1 MNRKRRSAIN
11 NLSVSQQFVAQAEEN
26 ARMDK
31 IRRYSP
37 LILLVIMTAIGGIFQ
52 KNFFSWANI
61 VNIMFQM
68 SIPLVISVGLSF
80 VLLLGSI
87 DLSIEGVMGFSGSL
101 VAFLVIN
108 NSNPNNFGL
117 FGVVLTV
124 LIGLGVGAVVG
135 FLHTKARIA
144 SFIVS
149 YAVGC
154 IMTGAA
160 VLIYRGTPIQ
170 VKDPIFIAISQGKF
184 LGIPYITLISFA
196 VFIIGAIIMNY
207 TAFGRAVF
215 AIGDNE
221 TAAASTGINISRTK
235 IMVFALSGCTAAI
248 AGVLQCMRLK
258 LGQSDLGLNQMF
270 PVVTA
275 IVLGGGSV
283 SGGKGGSLQSFVGV
297 LIYAEL
303 ANWLTLM
310 GVDTNLKKVIH
321 GIIIIIAVTLTV
333 EHNRRTVVK

>member
-1 MNRKRRSAIN
+1 MKNKRRELLN
-11 NLSVSQQFVAQAEEN
+11 KLTVSQQFLAQAEEN
-26 ARMDK
+26 AKMDK
-31 IRRYSP
+31 VRRYSP
-37 LILLVIMTAIGGIFQ
+37 LILLVVMTLIGGISQ
-52 KNFFSWANI
+52 KNFFSWSNI

-68 SIPLVISVGLSF
+68 SIPLVISVGLSY

-101 VAFLVIN
+101 VAFLVVN
-108 NSNPNNFGL
+108 NTNSNNFG
-117 FGVVLTV
+117 VLGIIIV
-124 LIGLGVGAVVG
+124 ILIGAAVGTLVG
-135 FLHTKARIA
+135 LLHTKARIA
-144 SFIVS
+144 SFIVT

-170 VKDPIFIAISQGKF
+170 VKDPMFIAISQGKLF
-184 LGIPYITLISFA
+184 GIPYITLISFA

-221 TAAASTGINISRTK
+221 VAAASTGINISRTK
-235 IMVFALSGCTAAI
+235 IKVFALCGCTAAI

-258 LGQSDLGLNQMF
+258 LGQSNLGLNQMF

-283 SGGKGGSLQSFVGV
+283 SGGKGGALQSFVGV
-297 LIYAEL
+297 LIYTEL

-310 GVDTNLKKVIH
+310 GVDTNVKKVIQ

>member
-1 MNRKRRSAIN
+1 
-11 NLSVSQQFVAQAEEN
+11 
-26 ARMDK
+26 
-31 IRRYSP
+31 
-37 LILLVIMTAIGGIFQ
+37 
-52 KNFFSWANI
+52 
-61 VNIMFQM
+61 
-68 SIPLVISVGLSF
+68 
-80 VLLLGSI
+80 
-87 DLSIEGVMGFSGSL
+87 
-101 VAFLVIN
+101 
-108 NSNPNNFGL
+108 
-117 FGVVLTV
+117 
-124 LIGLGVGAVVG
+124 
-135 FLHTKARIA
+135 
-144 SFIVS
+144 
-149 YAVGC
+149 
-154 IMTGAA
+154 MTGAA

-170 VKDPIFIAISQGKF
+170 VKDSMFITISQGRF

-196 VFIIGAIIMNY
+196 VFIVGAIIMNY

-221 TAAASTGINISRTK
+221 SAAASTGINIARTK
-235 IMVFALSGCTAAI
+235 IMVYALSGCTAAI

-310 GVDTNLKKVIH
+310 GVDTNLKKVIQ

>member
-310 GVDTNLKKVIH
+310 GVDTNLKKVIQ

>member
-1 MNRKRRSAIN
+1 MNNKRRDLIKKMT
-11 NLSVSQQFVAQAEEN
+11 VSQQFVTQAEDN
-26 ARMDK
+26 AKMDK
-31 IRRYSP
+31 VRRYAP
-37 LILLVIMTAIGGIFQ
+37 LILLVIMTAIGGISQ

-87 DLSIEGVMGFSGSL
+87 DLSIEGNMGFAGSL
-101 VAFLVIN
+101 VAFLVVN
-108 NSNPNNFGL
+108 NSNSNNFGI
-117 FGVVLTV
+117 FGVLIAI
-124 LIGLGVGAVVG
+124 LIGLAVGTVVG
-135 FLHTKARIA
+135 FLHTKGRIA

-160 VLIYRGTPIQ
+160 VLIQ
-170 VKDPIFIAISQGKF
+170 VKDPMFIAISQGRLF
-184 LGIPYITLISFA
+184 GIPYITLISFA

-221 TAAASTGINISRTK
+221 AAAASTGINITRTK
-235 IMVFALSGCTAAI
+235 IKVYALCGCTAAI
-248 AGVLQCMRLK
+248 AGVLQCIRLK
-258 LGQSDLGLNQMF
+258 LGQSNLGLNQMF

-283 SGGKGGSLQSFVGV
+283 SGGKGGSLQTFVGV
-297 LIYAEL
+297 LIYTEL

-310 GVDTNLKKVIH
+310 GVDTNLKKVIQ

-333 EHNRRTVVK
+333 EHNRKTVVK

>member
-1 MNRKRRSAIN
+1 MNNKRRDLIKKMT
-11 NLSVSQQFVAQAEEN
+11 VSQQFVTQAEDN
-26 ARMDK
+26 AKMDK
-31 IRRYSP
+31 VRRYAP
-37 LILLVIMTAIGGIFQ
+37 LILLVIMTAIGGISQ

-87 DLSIEGVMGFSGSL
+87 DLSIEGNMGFAGSL
-101 VAFLVIN
+101 FAFLVVN
-108 NSNPNNFGL
+108 NANSNNFGI
-117 FGVVLTV
+117 FGVLIAI
-124 LIGLGVGAVVG
+124 LIGLAVGTVVG
-135 FLHTKARIA
+135 FLHTKGRIA

-170 VKDPIFIAISQGKF
+170 VKDPMFIAISQGRLF
-184 LGIPYITLISFA
+184 GIPYITLISFA

-221 TAAASTGINISRTK
+221 AAAASTGINITRTK
-235 IMVFALSGCTAAI
+235 IKVYALCGCTAAI

-258 LGQSDLGLNQMF
+258 LGQSNLGLNQMF

-283 SGGKGGSLQSFVGV
+283 SGGKGGSLQTFVGV
-297 LIYAEL
+297 LIYTEL
-303 ANWLTLM
+303 ANWLTRM
-310 GVDTNLKKVIH
+310 GVDTNLKKVIQ

-333 EHNRRTVVK
+333 EHNRKTVVK

>member
-1 MNRKRRSAIN
+1 
-11 NLSVSQQFVAQAEEN
+11 
-26 ARMDK
+26 
-31 IRRYSP
+31 
-37 LILLVIMTAIGGIFQ
+37 
-52 KNFFSWANI
+52 
-61 VNIMFQM
+61 
-68 SIPLVISVGLSF
+68 
-80 VLLLGSI
+80 
-87 DLSIEGVMGFSGSL
+87 MGFAGSL
-101 VAFLVIN
+101 VAFLVVN
-108 NSNPNNFGL
+108 NSNSNNFGI
-117 FGVVLTV
+117 FGVLIAI
-124 LIGLGVGAVVG
+124 LIGLAVGTVVG
-135 FLHTKARIA
+135 FLHTKGRIA

-170 VKDPIFIAISQGKF
+170 VKDPMFIAISQGRLF
-184 LGIPYITLISFA
+184 GIPYITLISFA

-221 TAAASTGINISRTK
+221 AAAASTGINITRTK
-235 IMVFALSGCTAAI
+235 IKVYALCGCTAAI

-258 LGQSDLGLNQMF
+258 LGQSNLGLNQMF

-283 SGGKGGSLQSFVGV
+283 SGGKGGSLQTFVGV
-297 LIYAEL
+297 LIYTEL

-310 GVDTNLKKVIH
+310 GVDTNLKKVIQ

-333 EHNRRTVVK
+333 EHNRKTVVK

>member
-1 MNRKRRSAIN
+1 MKKKWREQ
-11 NLSVSQQFVAQAEEN
+11 LTTMSVGQQFIARSEEN

-31 IRRYSP
+31 IRRYAP
-37 LILLVIMTAIGGIFQ
+37 LILLIIMTVIGAVSQ
-52 KNFFSWANI
+52 KNFFTWANI
-61 VNIMFQM
+61 VNIMYQM

-87 DLSIEGVMGFSGSL
+87 DLSIEGNMGFAGSL
-101 VAFLVIN
+101 AAYLVIN
-108 NSNPNNFGL
+108 NSNSNDFGIWGIL
-117 FGVVLTV
+117 FVV
-124 LIGLGVGAVVG
+124 LIGAGVGTITG

-149 YAVGC
+149 YAIGC

-170 VKDPIFIAISQGKF
+170 VKDPMFNAISQGK
-184 LGIPYITLISFA
+184 LIGIPYLTLISFA

-207 TAFGRAVF
+207 TAFGRAVY

-221 TAAASTGINISRTK
+221 TAAASTGINITKTK
-235 IMVFALSGCTAAI
+235 IKVFALSGCTAAI
-248 AGVLQCMRLK
+248 AGVLLCMRLK
-258 LGQSDLGLNQMF
+258 LGQSSIGTNQMF

-283 SGGKGGSLQSFVGV
+283 SGGKGGSLESFVGV
-297 LIYAEL
+297 LIYTEL

-310 GVDTNLKKVIH
+310 GVDTNLKKVIQ
-321 GIIIIIAVTLTV
+321 GVIIIIAVAATV
-333 EHNRRTVVK
+333 EHSRKTVAR

>member
-1 MNRKRRSAIN
+1 MNKKRHDEIN
-11 NLSVSQQFVAQAEEN
+11 KLSVSQQFVAQAEEN
-26 ARMDK
+26 ARKDK

-37 LILLVIMTAIGGIFQ
+37 IILLVIMTAIGGIFQ

-87 DLSIEGVMGFSGSL
+87 DLSIEGVMGFAGSR
-101 VAFLVIN
+101 VAFLVVN
-108 NSNPNNFGL
+108 NQNSNNYGILGVIITILVGL
-117 FGVVLTV
+117 V
-124 LIGLGVGAVVG
+124 VGAVVG
-135 FLHTKARIA
+135 FLHTKGKIA

-170 VKDPIFIAISQGKF
+170 VKDSMFITISQGRF

-196 VFIIGAIIMNY
+196 VFIVGAIIMNY

-221 TAAASTGINISRTK
+221 SAAASTGINIARTK
-235 IMVFALSGCTAAI
+235 IMVYALSGCTAAI

-275 IVLGGGSV
+275 IVLGGGAV

-310 GVDTNLKKVIH
+310 GVDTNLKKVIQ

>member
-1 MNRKRRSAIN
+1 MNNKRRDLIKKMT
-11 NLSVSQQFVAQAEEN
+11 VSQQFVTQAEDN
-26 ARMDK
+26 AKMDK
-31 IRRYSP
+31 VRRYAP
-37 LILLVIMTAIGGIFQ
+37 LILLVIMTAIGGISQ

-87 DLSIEGVMGFSGSL
+87 DLSIEGNIGIAGSI
-101 VAFLVIN
+101 VAFLVVN
-108 NSNPNNFGL
+108 NSNQKNIYIYGEKIAN
-117 FGVVLTV
+117 
-124 LIGLGVGAVVG
+124 LIGLAVGTVVG
-135 FLHTKARIA
+135 FLHTKGRIA

-170 VKDPIFIAISQGKF
+170 VKDPMFIAISQGRL

-221 TAAASTGINISRTK
+221 AAAASTGINITRTK
-235 IMVFALSGCTAAI
+235 IKVYALCGCTAAI

-258 LGQSDLGLNQMF
+258 LGQSNLGLNQMF

-283 SGGKGGSLQSFVGV
+283 SGGKGGSLQTFVGV
-297 LIYAEL
+297 LIYTEL

-310 GVDTNLKKVIH
+310 GVDTNLKKVIQ

-333 EHNRRTVVK
+333 EHNRKTVVK

>member
-1 MNRKRRSAIN
+1 MNKKRRSAIN
-11 NLSVSQQFVAQAEEN
+11 NLSVNQQFIAQAEEN

-37 LILLVIMTAIGGIFQ
+37 LILLVIMTAVGGIFQ

-101 VAFLVIN
+101 VAYLVIN
-108 NSNPNNFGL
+108 NSNSNNLGII
-117 FGVVLTV
+117 GVFLTV
-124 LIGLGVGAVVG
+124 LIGSGVGAVVG

-170 VKDPIFIAISQGKF
+170 VKDPMFITISQGRF

-235 IMVFALSGCTAAI
+235 IKVFALSGCTAAI

-283 SGGKGGSLQSFVGV
+283 SGGKGGALQSFVGV

-310 GVDTNLKKVIH
+310 GVDTNLKKVIQ

>member
-1 MNRKRRSAIN
+1 MNKKRHDEIN
-11 NLSVSQQFVAQAEEN
+11 KLSVSQQFVAQAEEN
-26 ARMDK
+26 ARKDK

-37 LILLVIMTAIGGIFQ
+37 IILLVIMTAIGGIFQ

-87 DLSIEGVMGFSGSL
+87 DLSIEGVMGFAGSL
-101 VAFLVIN
+101 IAFLVVN
-108 NSNPNNFGL
+108 NQNSNNYGILGVIITILVGL
-117 FGVVLTV
+117 V
-124 LIGLGVGAVVG
+124 VGAVVG
-135 FLHTKARIA
+135 FLHTKGKIA

-170 VKDPIFIAISQGKF
+170 VKDSMFITISQGRF

-196 VFIIGAIIMNY
+196 VFIVGAIIMNY

-221 TAAASTGINISRTK
+221 SAAASTGINIARTK
-235 IMVFALSGCTAAI
+235 IMVYALSGCTAAI

-310 GVDTNLKKVIH
+310 GVDTNLKKVIQ
-321 GIIIIIAVTLTV
+321 GVIIIIAVTLTV

>member
-1 MNRKRRSAIN
+1 MNKKRHDEIN
-11 NLSVSQQFVAQAEEN
+11 KLSVSQQFVAQAEEN
-26 ARMDK
+26 ARKDK

-37 LILLVIMTAIGGIFQ
+37 IILLVIMTAIGGIFQ

-87 DLSIEGVMGFSGSL
+87 DLSIEGVMGFAGSL
-101 VAFLVIN
+101 VAFLVVN
-108 NSNPNNFGL
+108 NQNSNDYGILGVIITILVGL
-117 FGVVLTV
+117 V
-124 LIGLGVGAVVG
+124 VGAVVG
-135 FLHTKARIA
+135 FLHTKGKIA

-170 VKDPIFIAISQGKF
+170 VKDSMFITISQGRF

-196 VFIIGAIIMNY
+196 VFIVGAIIMNY

-221 TAAASTGINISRTK
+221 SAAASTGINIARTK
-235 IMVFALSGCTAAI
+235 IMVYALSGCTAAI

-275 IVLGGGSV
+275 IVLGVGSV

-310 GVDTNLKKVIH
+310 GVDTNLKKVIQ

>member
-1 MNRKRRSAIN
+1 MKNKRRELLN
-11 NLSVSQQFVAQAEEN
+11 KLTVSQQFLAQAEEN
-26 ARMDK
+26 AKMDK
-31 IRRYSP
+31 VRRYSP
-37 LILLVIMTAIGGIFQ
+37 LILLVVMTLIGGISQ
-52 KNFFSWANI
+52 KNFFSWSNI

-68 SIPLVISVGLSF
+68 SIPLVISVGLSY

-101 VAFLVIN
+101 VAFLVVN
-108 NSNPNNFGL
+108 NTNSNNFG
-117 FGVVLTV
+117 VLGIIIV
-124 LIGLGVGAVVG
+124 ILIGAAVGTLVG
-135 FLHTKARIA
+135 LLHTKARIA
-144 SFIVS
+144 SFIVT

-170 VKDPIFIAISQGKF
+170 VKDPMFVAISQGKLF
-184 LGIPYITLISFA
+184 GIPYITLISFA

-221 TAAASTGINISRTK
+221 VAAASTGINISRTK
-235 IMVFALSGCTAAI
+235 IKVFALCGCTAAI

-258 LGQSDLGLNQMF
+258 LGQSNLGLNQMF

-283 SGGKGGSLQSFVGV
+283 SGGKGGALQSFVGV
-297 LIYAEL
+297 LIYTEL

-310 GVDTNLKKVIH
+310 GVDTNVKKVIQ

>member
-184 LGIPYITLISFA
+184 WGIPYITLISFA

-310 GVDTNLKKVIH
+310 GVDTNLKKVIQ

>member
-1 MNRKRRSAIN
+1 MNNKRRD
-11 NLSVSQQFVAQAEEN
+11 LLKKMTVSQQFVTQAEDN
-26 ARMDK
+26 AKMDK
-31 IRRYSP
+31 VRRYAP
-37 LILLVIMTAIGGIFQ
+37 LILLVIMTAIGGISQ

-87 DLSIEGVMGFSGSL
+87 DLSIEGNMGFAGSL
-101 VAFLVIN
+101 VAFLVVN
-108 NSNPNNFGL
+108 NSNSNNFGI
-117 FGVVLTV
+117 FGVLIVI
-124 LIGLGVGAVVG
+124 LIGMAVGAVVG
-135 FLHTKARIA
+135 FLHTKGRIA

-170 VKDPIFIAISQGKF
+170 VKDPMFIAISQGRLF
-184 LGIPYITLISFA
+184 GIPYITLISFA

-221 TAAASTGINISRTK
+221 AAAASTGINITRTK
-235 IMVFALSGCTAAI
+235 IKVFALCGCTAAI

-258 LGQSDLGLNQMF
+258 LGQSNLGLNQMF

-283 SGGKGGSLQSFVGV
+283 SGGKGGSLQTCVGV
-297 LIYAEL
+297 LI
-303 ANWLTLM
+303 
-310 GVDTNLKKVIH
+310 
-321 GIIIIIAVTLTV
+321 
-333 EHNRRTVVK
+333 

>member
-1 MNRKRRSAIN
+1 MNSKWKGM
-11 NLSVSQQFVAQAEEN
+11 LDTLTVDQQFVAKAEEN
-26 ARMDK
+26 AEMDK
-31 IRRYSP
+31 VRQYAP
-37 LILLVIMTAIGGIFQ
+37 LILLVVMTAIGAFSQG
-52 KNFFSWANI
+52 NFFTWANI
-61 VNIMFQM
+61 VNILYQM

-87 DLSIEGVMGFSGSL
+87 DLSIEGIMGFAGSFVAYL
-101 VAFLVIN
+101 VLN
-108 NSNPNNFGL
+108 KSNDNNFGII
-117 FGVVLTV
+117 GV
-124 LIGLGVGAVVG
+124 LIVILIGTAVGCITG

-144 SFIVS
+144 SFIVT
-149 YAVGC
+149 YAVGS

-160 VLIYRGTPIQ
+160 VLVYRGTPIQ
-170 VKDPIFIAISQGKF
+170 VTDEMFATISQGK
-184 LGIPYITLISFA
+184 LIGIPYITLISFA
-196 VFIIGAIIMNY
+196 VFLVGAIILNY

-221 TAAASTGINISRTK
+221 TAAASTGINVALTK
-235 IMVFALSGCTAAI
+235 IKVFALCGCTAAI

-258 LGQSDLGLNQMF
+258 LGQSSLGTNQMF

-297 LIYAEL
+297 LIYTEL

-310 GVDTNLKKVIH
+310 GVDTNLKKVIQ
-321 GIIIIIAVTLTV
+321 GIIIIIAVALTV
-333 EHNRRTVVK
+333 VHSRKTVAR

>member
-108 NSNPNNFGL
+108 NSNSNNFGL

-124 LIGLGVGAVVG
+124 MIGLGVGAVVG

-170 VKDPIFIAISQGKF
+170 VKDSMFIAISQGRF
-184 LGIPYITLISFA
+184 
-196 VFIIGAIIMNY
+196 
-207 TAFGRAVF
+207 
-215 AIGDNE
+215 
-221 TAAASTGINISRTK
+221 
-235 IMVFALSGCTAAI
+235 
-248 AGVLQCMRLK
+248 
-258 LGQSDLGLNQMF
+258 
-270 PVVTA
+270 
-275 IVLGGGSV
+275 
-283 SGGKGGSLQSFVGV
+283 
-297 LIYAEL
+297 
-303 ANWLTLM
+303 
-310 GVDTNLKKVIH
+310 
-321 GIIIIIAVTLTV
+321 
-333 EHNRRTVVK
+333 

>member
-108 NSNPNNFGL
+108 NSNSNNFGL

-124 LIGLGVGAVVG
+124 MIGLGVGAVVG

-170 VKDPIFIAISQGKF
+170 VKDSMFIAISQGRF

-221 TAAASTGINISRTK
+221 TAAASTGINISRIK

-310 GVDTNLKKVIH
+310 GVDTNLKKVIQ

>member
-108 NSNPNNFGL
+108 NSNSNNFGL

-124 LIGLGVGAVVG
+124 MIGLGVGAVVG

-170 VKDPIFIAISQGKF
+170 VKDSMFIAISQGRF

-310 GVDTNLKKVIH
+310 GVDTNLKKVIQ
-321 GIIIIIAVTLTV
+321 GIIIIAVTLTV

>member
-1 MNRKRRSAIN
+1 MNKKRHDEIN
-11 NLSVSQQFVAQAEEN
+11 KLSVSQQFVAQAEEN
-26 ARMDK
+26 ARKDK

-37 LILLVIMTAIGGIFQ
+37 IILLVIMTAIGGIFQ

-87 DLSIEGVMGFSGSL
+87 DLSIEGVMGFAGSL
-101 VAFLVIN
+101 VAFLVVN
-108 NSNPNNFGL
+108 NQNSNNYGILGVIITILVGL
-117 FGVVLTV
+117 V
-124 LIGLGVGAVVG
+124 VGAVVG
-135 FLHTKARIA
+135 FLHTKGKIA

-170 VKDPIFIAISQGKF
+170 VKDSMFITISQGRF

-196 VFIIGAIIMNY
+196 VFIVGAIIMNY

-221 TAAASTGINISRTK
+221 SAAASTGINIARTK
-235 IMVFALSGCTAAI
+235 IMVYALSGCTAAI

-310 GVDTNLKKVIH
+310 GVDTNLKKVIQ